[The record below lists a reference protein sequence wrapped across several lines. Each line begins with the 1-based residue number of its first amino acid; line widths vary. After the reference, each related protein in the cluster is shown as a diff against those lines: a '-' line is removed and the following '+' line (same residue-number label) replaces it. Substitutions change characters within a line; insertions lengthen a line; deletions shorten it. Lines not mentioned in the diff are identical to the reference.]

1 MVEIWFDFSIRYKQF
16 KIAQSRETKKMYA
29 LRTVSHFPFP
39 RENPRTPRVIEHMEI
54 WGDLEMAEIETKY
67 ADDYVVLETKQ

>member
-1 MVEIWFDFSIRYKQF
+1 
-16 KIAQSRETKKMYA
+16 MYA

-54 WGDLEMAEIETKY
+54 WGDLEMAEIESKY
-67 ADDYVVLETKQ
+67 ADDYVILETKQQILDALLNVDPNTKN